1 MLALPPTISWVIVA
15 LSMGHNTE
23 SHVAHGCRDARRCR
37 TSLHGELALS
47 QNMVRNY
54 LRFLDPPRRTEEVKQ
69 CIASLKARG
78 IDWPQHSERLSPDG
92 PAEISFAPSTWRVQR
107 AGWIRMGEWDPK
119 VPHKCQEL
127 NFWTKLPKSY
137 AGSLNCPSKVSN
149 QSKIWRL
156 AFPIVLIALLI
167 GTTVGVLWHQHA
179 TSSPDTCPICHFSHQ
194 AIEPALT
201 TARLSVLI
209 ATGPAPEP
217 QHLRF
222 TAANSARHVPAR
234 APPA

>member
-1 MLALPPTISWVIVA
+1 VLHAGMTFPALYRAFVA
-15 LSMGHNTE
+15 LACGLLCALDAVLAQLDFKSDVVLWNSIACRFPT
-23 SHVAHGCRDARRCR
+23 AHRP
-37 TSLHGELALS
+37 S
-47 QNMVRNY
+47 
-54 LRFLDPPRRTEEVKQ
+54 RFIEGNRSYFR
-69 CIASLKARG
+69 
-78 IDWPQHSERLSPDG
+78 
-92 PAEISFAPSTWRVQR
+92 PSTCQVQK
-107 AGWIRMGEWDPK
+107 AGWIRMGECYPK

-127 NFWTKLPKSY
+127 NFWTKLAKFY
-137 AGSLNCPSKVSN
+137 APSLNCPSKVSN

-194 AIEPALT
+194 AIEPALA

-217 QHLRF
+217 PHLRF
-222 TAANSARHVPAR
+222 TAANPARHVPAR

>member
-1 MLALPPTISWVIVA
+1 VVCCALLDAVLAHLDFNRTLCSGTPSLAASPT
-15 LSMGHNTE
+15 
-23 SHVAHGCRDARRCR
+23 AHGP
-37 TSLHGELALS
+37 S
-47 QNMVRNY
+47 
-54 LRFLDPPRRTEEVKQ
+54 RFIESNRSYFR
-69 CIASLKARG
+69 
-78 IDWPQHSERLSPDG
+78 
-92 PAEISFAPSTWRVQR
+92 PSTCQVQK
-107 AGWIRMGEWDPK
+107 AGWIRMGECCPK

-127 NFWTKLPKSY
+127 NFWTKLAKFY

>member
-1 MLALPPTISWVIVA
+1 MRAERAPGSSGYAQVRHLLHQGARFCPP
-15 LSMGHNTE
+15 
-23 SHVAHGCRDARRCR
+23 AHRPSPPSPCPRRRPQQSRIADLARRQR
-37 TSLHGELALS
+37 PHTALGAGLCARCS
-47 QNMVRNY
+47 R
-54 LRFLDPPRRTEEVKQ
+54 LGKGRASPTASRRCNVEAQ
-69 CIASLKARG
+69 G
-78 IDWPQHSERLSPDG
+78 
-92 PAEISFAPSTWRVQR
+92 
-107 AGWIRMGEWDPK
+107 
-119 VPHKCQEL
+119 KCQEL
-127 NFWTKLPKSY
+127 TLWTKLPKFY

-194 AIEPALT
+194 AIEPALA